1 MHGLGLCYPSSG
13 HRHTDRQTD
22 DHLYHDT
29 AMRLQHLHVLWSDGS
44 SKSGPD
50 LRKSRMYSNSCG
62 SGRGMNALSKREPSS
77 ELLRQNVPD
86 IPACKERNQERTQ
99 NRGTLPVRAGYAARE
114 PSHRAPER
122 ATLFQQS
129 VIESACKQSVRDS
142 AIGALAM
149 QFIPPA
155 PISRIPWACMVS
167 GMQVAP

>member
-62 SGRGMNALSKREPSS
+62 SGRGMDALSKREPSS
-77 ELLRQNVPD
+77 ELLCQNVPY
-86 IPACKERNQERTQ
+86 IPACKEQRKQERTQ
-99 NRGTLPVRAGYAARE
+99 NRSTLPVPAEGYQQVTLPGR
-114 PSHRAPER
+114 HQR

-129 VIESACKQSVRDS
+129 AIESACKPSVRDS
-142 AIGALAM
+142 ALGT
-149 QFIPPA
+149 
-155 PISRIPWACMVS
+155 
-167 GMQVAP
+167 